1 MKQHKPLKPLKV
13 GDRVRVYCAA
23 RQLNGAKGTIY
34 CACQSG
40 AAWGVKLD
48 RPTDLAEIPDCY
60 DHQLRRLLPRKAKQE
75 TERVELWVSRKDY
88 AGIPPLNSARLVVSR
103 AALVPDRYARL
114 LEVRPGERVLSRE
127 DLAKAWD
134 KTMGERGGWP
144 MSSDSA
150 SFAELCTAL
159 GLGLSKEGGK

>member
-1 MKQHKPLKPLKV
+1 MKQHKPLQV
-13 GDRVRVYCAA
+13 GDRVRVFSHY
-23 RQLNGAKGTIY
+23 GPYKGTV
-34 CACQSG
+34 AAVGVSG
-40 AAWGVKLD
+40 NTPRGFVKGL
-48 RPTDLAEIPDCY
+48 
-60 DHQLRRLLPRKAKQE
+60 LRIVNDEGQEWLQHPRQCVRLRKKAKQE

-150 SFAELCTAL
+150 SFAELCAAL